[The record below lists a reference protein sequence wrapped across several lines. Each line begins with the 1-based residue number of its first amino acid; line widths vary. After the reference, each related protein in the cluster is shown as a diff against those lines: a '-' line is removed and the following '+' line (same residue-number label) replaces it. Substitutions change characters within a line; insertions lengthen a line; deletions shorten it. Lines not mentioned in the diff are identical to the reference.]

1 MVFGDPFKG
10 RPFPNVDSNRVMTYC
25 FNDDLI
31 CDDLP
36 VVDTYHLDYIVDTP
50 AAAAFVQGLVS
61 Y

>member
-10 RPFPNVDSNRVMTYC
+10 RPFSNVDPSKVKTYC
-25 FNDDLI
+25 FNYDFI

-36 VVDTYHLDYIVDTP
+36 IVDTYHLDYVVDTP
-50 AAAAFVQGLVS
+50 AAAAFVQGLVK

>member
-10 RPFPNVDSNRVMTYC
+10 RPFSNVDPSKVKTYC
-25 FNDDLI
+25 FNYDFI

-36 VVDTYHLDYIVDTP
+36 VVDTYHLDYVVDTP
-50 AAAAFVQGLVS
+50 AAAAFVQGLVN